1 MKPGIHPNY
10 RYVVFQD
17 TSSGDTI
24 LTKSTI
30 ETEETTTWTDGN
42 EYPLAKVEI
51 SAFTHPF
58 FTGQMKI
65 VDTAG
70 RVERFEKRYGKRRKA
85 AVTTEEAPAAEET
98 PEAPVA
104 EEAPVVEETPEA
116 PAAEESAP
124 EETAPEAASDETVD
138 EPADA
143 ESE

>member
-1 MKPGIHPNY
+1 MKPGIHPTY

-17 TSSGDTI
+17 TSSGDTM

-30 ETEETTTWTDGN
+30 EATETTTWTDGQ

-70 RVERFEKRYGKRRKA
+70 RVERFERRYGRRKNVEGEGDASADEATA
-85 AVTTEEAPAAEET
+85 ADTDAPDTDAAAT
-98 PEAPVA
+98 DAPD
-104 EEAPVVEETPEA
+104 TD
-116 PAAEESAP
+116 AAATDAVGP
-124 EETAPEAASDETVD
+124 ETAETAS
-138 EPADA
+138 A
-143 ESE
+143 E

>member
-24 LTKSTI
+24 LTRSTI
-30 ETEETTTWTDGN
+30 ETSEKTTWTDGN

-70 RVERFEKRYGKRRKA
+70 RVERFERRYGKRRKSGKQPDAPA
-85 AVTTEEAPAAEET
+85 ADAPAAES
-98 PEAPVA
+98 A
-104 EEAPVVEETPEA
+104 E
-116 PAAEESAP
+116 
-124 EETAPEAASDETVD
+124 
-138 EPADA
+138 
-143 ESE
+143 

>member
-1 MKPGIHPNY
+1 MKPGIHPTY

-17 TSSGDTI
+17 TSSGDTM

-30 ETEETTTWTDGN
+30 EATETTTWTDGQ

-70 RVERFEKRYGKRRKA
+70 RVERFERRYGRRKNVEGEGDA
-85 AVTTEEAPAAEET
+85 SAD
-98 PEAPVA
+98 EAPVA
-104 EEAPVVEETPEA
+104 DTDA
-116 PAAEESAP
+116 PATAADTGAADSGAVDTDAAGPESA
-124 EETAPEAASDETVD
+124 ETAS
-138 EPADA
+138 A
-143 ESE
+143 E

>member
-24 LTKSTI
+24 LTRSTI

-85 AVTTEEAPAAEET
+85 AAKADEVAAAEET
-98 PEAPVA
+98 ATEAVA
-104 EEAPVVEETPEA
+104 EETVVEEAVVEA
-116 PAAEESAP
+116 VEDAP
-124 EETAPEAASDETVD
+124 EAPEAASDETVD

>member
-1 MKPGIHPNY
+1 MKPGIHPTY

-17 TSSGDTI
+17 TSSGDTM

-30 ETEETTTWTDGN
+30 EATETTTWTDGN

-70 RVERFEKRYGKRRKA
+70 RVERFERRYGRRKNVEGESEASVDDNTVADSA
-85 AVTTEEAPAAEET
+85 AAPTEDAGTEA
-98 PEAPVA
+98 
-104 EEAPVVEETPEA
+104 
-116 PAAEESAP
+116 
-124 EETAPEAASDETVD
+124 ETAS
-138 EPADA
+138 A
-143 ESE
+143 E